1 MPLWPVIFPP
11 PPCHVHAHQASHIH
25 PRNDPCVYSNAH
37 GRMLSYK
44 YAHVSTHRGALLC
57 LPPWS
62 QGHSV
67 NIYWSFDGFTATV
80 ITASLPSCFPP
91 FHLLLFLLLLE
102 SSAGLSLLYHGVIN
116 HAIGSG
122 TASNFQHW
130 LKRAGLQLQAKTI
143 WSLFL
148 IYEKL
153 HAILKKNVTACFL

>member
-153 HAILKKNVTACFL
+153 HAILKKKM